1 MAELHG
7 AALAPLTPGAGAHA
21 KCGEARARLPAF
33 VAAQKDA
40 AEILEAALAPLVPA
54 AGALAR
60 LKGGC
65 GGAHAPRSPRKK
77 EAKEPTRSRPVLAPA
92 CGGAR
97 ALAPAAYKD
106 AAAEAW
112 KRK

>member
-1 MAELHG
+1 M
-7 AALAPLTPGAGAHA
+7 
-21 KCGEARARLPAF
+21 RACRLPAF

-54 AGALAR
+54 AGAITR

-106 AAAEAW
+106 AATEAW
-112 KRK
+112 NEEVEEPARPRPARKEDAAEQ